1 MKCTTEKTFSGLDSY
16 DMEISCGMYNK
27 TGEICWRETKT
38 GNKLTCKGMSNA
50 TIRDAVLLF
59 VRSQES
65 HKDKPEV
72 RRFLKELSEGVNKS
86 LADWHKEQ
94 EAEWES

>member
-1 MKCTTEKTFSGLDSY
+1 
-16 DMEISCGMYNK
+16 MEISCGMYNNL
-27 TGEICWRETKT
+27 GEICWRETKT

-50 TIRDAVLLF
+50 VIRDAVLLF

-72 RRFLKELSEGVNKS
+72 RRFLKELSEGINKT
-86 LADWHKEQ
+86 LNDWHREQ
-94 EAEWES
+94 EAEWEA